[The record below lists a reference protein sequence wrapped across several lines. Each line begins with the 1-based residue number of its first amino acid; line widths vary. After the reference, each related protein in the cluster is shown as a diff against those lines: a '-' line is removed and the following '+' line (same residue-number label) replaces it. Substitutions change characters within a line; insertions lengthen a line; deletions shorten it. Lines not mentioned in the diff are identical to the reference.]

1 MTVKQLKELIANAKP
16 DAVVVINNSSIPQY
30 AYKWDK
36 NPDGTL
42 GQATQI
48 EFFNIEVT
56 TTTV

>member
-1 MTVKQLKELIANAKP
+1 MTVKQLKELIANASP

-36 NPDGTL
+36 NRDGTL

-48 EFFNIEVT
+48 EFFNIDVK
-56 TTTV
+56 TTV